1 MSLCNYESLNKN
13 GDQLIK
19 YNYLSDEVRG
29 WLKVDYAKDLE
40 WQTFRDANEQAKS
53 VFFHY
58 TRAPRQGL
66 SINDEWIL
74 KKEVI
79 KLFEAGMYERAHASW
94 SCFDPRFLFVW
105 HCSIKLLQ
113 NWILK
118 NPLSNPTMSI
128 ALFIPKWRYVSV
140 YLQAHDIWDQ
150 TKHPFESTFH
160 EDYAEVMYFWF
171 WVLPSVAVTSL
182 IYPYIFKFY
191 NITTEKRFPV
201 FHPALQWDP
210 ISWVD
215 TCPVHLFHH
224 IP

>member
-1 MSLCNYESLNKN
+1 MRASTKMETNSSSTIICLMRWEVDSRLITPRIWNGKPLETPMSKQSL
-13 GDQLIK
+13 
-19 YNYLSDEVRG
+19 
-29 WLKVDYAKDLE
+29 
-40 WQTFRDANEQAKS
+40 F
-53 VFFHY
+53 FFHY